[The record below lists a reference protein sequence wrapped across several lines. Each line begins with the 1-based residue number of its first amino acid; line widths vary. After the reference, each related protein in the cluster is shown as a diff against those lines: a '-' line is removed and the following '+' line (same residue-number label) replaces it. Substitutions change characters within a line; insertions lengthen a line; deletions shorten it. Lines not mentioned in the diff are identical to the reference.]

1 MPYESELA
9 FFRSRVNELHGPALA
24 RGEALPEGAIRHLV
38 EGGPFNHLDEAAR
51 TFIVRELEG
60 AFVTRQRRGSIIVS
74 NTRPWL
80 VERRPYIDFYYW
92 NRLRR
97 FYMETG
103 VLPAHVLATLDHDT
117 DQVLDQCGDP
127 AQAPAGARR
136 GMVMGHVQS
145 GKTTNYSALICK
157 AADAGYK
164 VIILLAGITNSLRA
178 QTQERLDEAFIG
190 KKSVFDAVAAE
201 LLPIQN
207 FAGTRRIPSYGTT
220 RDSDFVSGRDGMFF
234 SLSGHSEPII
244 FVTKKNKGVLERLRD
259 WFEKQEDAATFP
271 LILIDDEADNASIN
285 TAKDPRRTTA
295 INGVIRDILSR
306 FPRSAYVGYTATPFA
321 NIFIDPDTP
330 ADMEHDDLFPKH
342 FIKALD
348 PPTNYV
354 GSRRVF
360 WEQGDLRQPMVR
372 VVDDYRSVLPL
383 AHKAHELPPAL
394 PASLLK
400 AIRVFCLTRAIRI
413 VRSQG
418 RKHCSMMV
426 NVSRFNAVQ
435 DAVHGLLY
443 GYLTSVREAVTVHAG
458 LAGGGDDP
466 VMCDLRD
473 TFEEEFDALEV
484 TYDDVL
490 PVLLEAVSS
499 IQTRVVNMRGGVLDY
514 SAHREH
520 GLHVIAVGGL
530 ALSRGL
536 TLEGLTVS
544 YILRN
549 TAASDTLMQMARWFG
564 YRPGYEEI
572 CRLYLP
578 KVSFDHYEDVD
589 DATEE
594 LRLEIKRMERLRMTP
609 ADFGLKVRQSQLA
622 IRVTAANKMRS
633 ATAMTIAQDY
643 GARHVEGHALV
654 NSAEVNARNEQSA
667 AAFLASLGQPEDVTG
682 GLLWRDVPAGP
693 VVDLLRAYECSPAQ
707 GDLSRISDTSLLVDY
722 LSDRVRDE
730 LALWDV
736 AVPQLRNGNPTVV
749 AGVPVRLRFRG
760 AGQVRNGTYRVNGQK
775 SRVADKPDVT
785 LGMSDEEKS
794 RVPDIVAQGEMGVE
808 RANCAARSRPILL
821 LHMFKAELPAPKEG
835 ADLDSDAELEIKS
848 PVVTLSVALPGSSQP
863 ARTRVYQVNAV
874 YRRQLELFAAEEE
887 AEQDDDGELINGDD
901 DAR

>member
-9 FFRSRVNELHGPALA
+9 FFRSRVNELHGAALA
-24 RGEALPEGAIRHLV
+24 QGEALPEGAIRHLV
-38 EGGPFNHLDEAAR
+38 ETGPFSHLDEAAQ
-51 TFIVRELEG
+51 TVVVRELEG

-74 NTRPWL
+74 NARPWL
-80 VERRPYIDFYYW
+80 VGRRPYIDFYYW
-92 NRLRR
+92 SRLRR

-127 AQAPAGARR
+127 SESPAGARR

-178 QTQERLDEAFIG
+178 QTQERLDETFIG
-190 KKSVFDAVAAE
+190 KKSVFGPVASE
-201 LLPIQN
+201 LMPIQN
-207 FAGTRRIPSYGTT
+207 FAGTRRVPSYGTT
-220 RDSDFVSGRDGMFF
+220 RDADFVSGRDGMFF

-259 WFEKQEDAATFP
+259 WLSEQDDAATFP

-295 INGVIRDILSR
+295 INGVIRDILGR

-330 ADMEHDDLFPKH
+330 ADMEHDDLFPRH

-360 WEQGDLRQPMVR
+360 WDQGDLRQPMVR
-372 VVDDYRSVLPL
+372 VVDDYRGVLPL
-383 AHKAHELPPAL
+383 AHKAHELPSAL
-394 PASLLK
+394 PSSLLK

-413 VRSQG
+413 LRGQG
-418 RKHCSMMV
+418 SKHCSMMV

-443 GYLTSVREAVTVHAG
+443 GYLTQVREAITVHAG
-458 LAGGGDDP
+458 LPGGGDDP
-466 VMCDLRD
+466 VMRDLRD
-473 TFEEEFDALEV
+473 TLGEEFGGLDV
-484 TYDDVL
+484 DWDDML

-578 KVSFDHYEDVD
+578 KVSLDHYEDVD

-594 LRLEIKRMERLRMTP
+594 LRLEVKRMERLRMTP

-622 IRVTAANKMRS
+622 IRVTAANKMRT

-654 NSAEVNARNEQSA
+654 NSAEVNARNERA
-667 AAFLASLGQPEDVTG
+667 AAALISTLGPPEEVTG
-682 GLLWRDVPAGP
+682 GLLWRDVPASS
-693 VVDLLRAYECSPAQ
+693 VMDLLRAYECSPVQ
-707 GDLSRISDTSLLVDY
+707 TDLSRISDTSLLVDY

-730 LALWDV
+730 FAVWDV
-736 AVPQLRNGNPTVV
+736 AVPQLRTGEATHV
-749 AGVPVRLRFRG
+749 AGMDVRLRRRF
-760 AGQVRNGTYRVNGQK
+760 AGRVENGTYRVNGQK
-775 SRVADKPDVT
+775 NRVADKPDVA
-785 LGMSDEEKS
+785 LGTTPEEQ
-794 RVPDIVAQGEMGVE
+794 AQATAIFEAGEMGRE
-808 RANCAARSRPILL
+808 RAACAARSRPLL
-821 LHMFKAELPAPKEG
+821 LIHIFN
-835 ADLDSDAELEIKS
+835 ADLSDETESDAALDITA
-848 PVVTLSVALPGSSQP
+848 PVVTISVALPGSSQP
-863 ARTRVYQVNAV
+863 VRTRVYQVNAV
-874 YRRQLELFAAEEE
+874 YRRQLELFAAAE
-887 AEQDDDGELINGDD
+887 ADEQGDDGELINGDD

>member
-9 FFRSRVNELHGPALA
+9 FFRSRVNELHGAALA
-24 RGEALPEGAIRHLV
+24 QGEGLPEGAIRHLV
-38 EGGPFNHLDEAAR
+38 EGGPFSHLDEAAR
-51 TFIVRELEG
+51 TIIVRELEG

-74 NTRPWL
+74 NARPWL
-80 VERRPYIDFYYW
+80 IERRPWIEFYYW
-92 NRLRR
+92 SRLRR

-127 AQAPAGARR
+127 AKTHAGARR

-178 QTQERLDEAFIG
+178 QTQERLDETFIG
-190 KKSVFDAVAAE
+190 KKSVFGPVAPE
-201 LLPIQN
+201 LMPIQN
-207 FAGTRRIPSYGTT
+207 FAATRRIPSYGTT
-220 RDSDFVSGRDGMFF
+220 RDADFVAGRDGMFF
-234 SLSGHSEPII
+234 SLSGHNEPMI

-259 WFEKQEDAATFP
+259 WLEGQEDAATFP

-285 TAKDPRRTTA
+285 TARDPRRTTA
-295 INGVIRDILSR
+295 INGVIREILSR

-330 ADMEHDDLFPKH
+330 ADMETDDLFPRH

-372 VVDDYRSVLPL
+372 VIDDYRTSLPL
-383 AHKAHELPPAL
+383 AHKASDLPISL
-394 PASLLK
+394 PSSLLK
-400 AIRVFCLTRAIRI
+400 ALRVFCLTRAIRI
-413 VRSQG
+413 VRGQG

-443 GYLTSVREAVTVHAG
+443 EYLTLVREAVTVHAG
-458 LAGGGDDP
+458 LPGGGSDP
-466 VMCDLRD
+466 VMEDLRS
-473 TFEEEFDALEV
+473 TFEEEFGAIN
-484 TYDDVL
+484 TPYDDVL

-499 IQTRVVNMRGGVLDY
+499 IETRVVNMRGGVLDY
-514 SAHREH
+514 SANREH

-564 YRPGYEEI
+564 YRPGYEDV

-578 KVSFDHYEDVD
+578 RVSLDHYEDVD

-622 IRVTAANKMRS
+622 IRVTAANKMRT
-633 ATAMTIAQDY
+633 ATALTIAQDY

-654 NSAEVNARNEQSA
+654 NGADVNARNEA
-667 AAFLASLGQPEDVTG
+667 AAAALFASIGDYEEVPG
-682 GLLWRDVPAGP
+682 GLLWKDVPAAS
-693 VVDLLRAYECSPAQ
+693 VMDLLRAYECSPVQ
-707 GDLSRISDTSLLVDY
+707 TDMSRISDTSLLVDY
-722 LSDRVRDE
+722 LSDRVRGE
-730 LALWDV
+730 LQVWDV
-736 AVPQLRNGNPTVV
+736 AVPQLRSGEPTTV
-749 AGVPVRLRFRG
+749 AGIDVRLRQRG
-760 AGQVRNGTYRVNGQK
+760 AGRVQNGTYRVNGQK
-775 SRVADKPDVT
+775 NRVADKPDVT
-785 LGMSDEEKS
+785 LGMGPEELA
-794 RVPDIVAQGEMGVE
+794 RVPDIVAAGEMGVE
-808 RANCAARSRPILL
+808 RAHCAARSKPLL
-821 LHMFKAELPAPKEG
+821 LVHMFNAEVPPES
-835 ADLDSDAELEIKS
+835 DSDAPLEITS
-848 PVVTLSVALPGSSQP
+848 PVVTLSVALPASAQP
-863 ARTRVYQVNAV
+863 ARTRIYQVNAV

-887 AEQDDDGELINGDD
+887 DDDDVELMNGDD

>member
-9 FFRSRVNELHGPALA
+9 FFRSKVNELHGPALA
-24 RGEALPEGAIRHLV
+24 RGEALPEGAIRHLI
-38 EGGPFNHLDEAAR
+38 EGGPFSHLDEAAR
-51 TFIVRELEG
+51 TMVVRELEG

-201 LLPIQN
+201 LMPIQN

-220 RDSDFVSGRDGMFF
+220 RDADFVSGRDGMFF

-259 WFEKQEDAATFP
+259 WLEKQEDAATFP

-372 VVDDYRSVLPL
+372 VVDDYRGVLPL
-383 AHKAHELPPAL
+383 AHKAHELPPVL

-400 AIRVFCLTRAIRI
+400 AVRVFCLTRAIRI
-413 VRSQG
+413 VRDQG

-443 GYLTSVREAVTVHAG
+443 EYLTSVREAVTVHAG

-466 VMCDLRD
+466 VMRDLRE
-473 TFEEEFDALEV
+473 TFGEEFGALEV
-484 TYDDVL
+484 AYDDVL

-564 YRPGYEEI
+564 YRPGYEEV

-578 KVSFDHYEDVD
+578 RVSFDHYEDVD

-594 LRLEIKRMERLRMTP
+594 LRREIKRMERLRMTP

-633 ATAMTIAQDY
+633 ATAITIAQDY

-654 NSAEVNARNEQSA
+654 NSAEVNARNEQA
-667 AAFLASLGQPEDVTG
+667 AASLLATLGRAEDVPG

-693 VVDLLRAYECSPAQ
+693 VIELLRAYECSPVQ
-707 GDLSRISDTSLLVDY
+707 TDLSRISDTSLLVDY
-722 LSDRVRDE
+722 LVDRIRGEFAV
-730 LALWDV
+730 WDV
-736 AVPQLRNGNPTVV
+736 AIPQLRSGDTTRV
-749 AGVPVRLRFRG
+749 AGVDVRLRQRG
-760 AGQVRNGTYRVNGQK
+760 VGRVDKGTYRVNGQK
-775 SRVADKPDVT
+775 NRVADKPDVT
-785 LGMSDEEKS
+785 IGTTAEEQS
-794 RVPDIVAQGEMGVE
+794 VAAAIFDAGEMGRE
-808 RANCAARSRPILL
+808 RAACAARSRPLLL
-821 LHMFKAELPAPKEG
+821 LHMFNAALSTETE
-835 ADLDSDAELEIKS
+835 SDAELEITT

-874 YRRQLELFAAEEE
+874 YRRQLELFAADEE
-887 AEQDDDGELINGDD
+887 AEQDDDGELINGYD

>member
-1 MPYESELA
+1 M
-9 FFRSRVNELHGPALA
+9 NELHGAALA
-24 RGEALPEGAIRHLV
+24 QGEALPEGAIRHLV
-38 EGGPFNHLDEAAR
+38 ETGPFSHLDEAAR
-51 TFIVRELEG
+51 TAVVRELEG

-74 NTRPWL
+74 NARPWL
-80 VERRPYIDFYYW
+80 IERRPYIDFYYW

-103 VLPAHVLATLDHDT
+103 ILPAHVLATLDHDT

-127 AQAPAGARR
+127 SESPAGARR

-178 QTQERLDEAFIG
+178 QTQERLDETFIG
-190 KKSVFDAVAAE
+190 KKSVFGPIASE
-201 LLPIQN
+201 LMPIQN
-207 FAGTRRIPSYGTT
+207 FAGTRRVPSYGTT
-220 RDSDFVSGRDGMFF
+220 RDADFVSGRDGMFF

-259 WFEKQEDAATFP
+259 WLGEQDDAATFP

-295 INGVIRDILSR
+295 INGVIRDILGR

-330 ADMEHDDLFPKH
+330 ADMEHDDLFPRH

-360 WEQGDLRQPMVR
+360 WEQGDLRQSMVR
-372 VVDDYRSVLPL
+372 VIDDYRGVLPL
-383 AHKAHELPPAL
+383 AHKAHELPSAL

-413 VRSQG
+413 LRGQG
-418 RKHCSMMV
+418 CKHCSMMV

-443 GYLTSVREAVTVHAG
+443 GYLTQVREAITVHAG

-466 VMCDLRD
+466 VMRDLRD
-473 TFEEEFDALEV
+473 TFGEEFGGLDV
-484 TYDDVL
+484 DWDDML

-578 KVSFDHYEDVD
+578 RVSLDHYEDVD

-594 LRLEIKRMERLRMTP
+594 LRLEVKRMERLRMTP

-622 IRVTAANKMRS
+622 IRVTAANKMRT

-643 GARHVEGHALV
+643 GARHVEGHALI
-654 NSAEVNARNEQSA
+654 NSAEVNARNERA
-667 AAFLASLGQPEDVTG
+667 AAALISTLGPPEEVTG
-682 GLLWRDVPAGP
+682 GLLWRGVPAGP
-693 VVDLLRAYECSPAQ
+693 VMDMLRAYECSPVQ
-707 GDLSRISDTSLLVDY
+707 TDLSRISDTSLLVDY

-730 LALWDV
+730 LAVWDV
-736 AVPQLRNGNPTVV
+736 AIPQLRNGPATEV
-749 AGVPVRLRFRG
+749 AGISVRLRQRG
-760 AGQVRNGTYRVNGQK
+760 AGQVRDGTYRVNGQK

-785 LGMSDEEKS
+785 LGMSDEEKAF
-794 RVPDIVAQGEMGVE
+794 VPGIVATGEMGVE
-808 RANCAARSRPILL
+808 RANCAARSKPLLL
-821 LHMFKAELPAPKEG
+821 LHMFNASLPTPGPGEES
-835 ADLDSDAELEIKS
+835 DSDAGLEIGS
-848 PVVTLSVALPGSSQP
+848 PVVTLSVALPGSSRP

-874 YRRQLELFAAEEE
+874 YRRQLDLFAAEEE
-887 AEQDDDGELINGDD
+887 DEEDDDGELINGDD
-901 DAR
+901 DAQ